1 MAAQTE
7 VSEQYGK
14 DPSKLKATIAAD
26 TNPTLDEI
34 TTLAEVGKT
43 GAYTNGVSSVSV
55 TVDPSNG
62 HVTKVI
68 VVQGAKQ
75 CTYAEG
81 STEGD
86 NAPYSVGDKK

>member
-1 MAAQTE
+1 MRLQ
-7 VSEQYGK
+7 
-14 DPSKLKATIAAD
+14 P
-26 TNPTLDEI
+26 
-34 TTLAEVGKT
+34 LAEVGKT